1 MNDTVKLLQ
10 LEWRKLKFPLI
21 GIGGV
26 TVLGFIAVRLLF
38 NHPHEHDF
46 YLPIFSFA
54 MAALWAILLF
64 ESFCDDRD
72 ALPFFAGMPVS
83 VRKIFAVRLIFRLT
97 LLALVIAVL
106 EIATGYFAIAPLTAE
121 ANPLLFRMFLLR
133 YFAAPFVMLTLLILC
148 GSTFRCGMGMIGIAV
163 GLLPVLWLSQWP
175 AAAAFSVLTPTYCEY
190 PVTAQVAVILLAGAF
205 LSFRKICFSGRRKRL
220 VVTVAAL
227 LVLLPWLECAV
238 AYGYV
243 RHLRA
248 GLEKYAAA
256 ARADGVEVVL
266 PEHLTALGIDRVAMY
281 SSRRALPMFRKLSA
295 DAGYDADPRPYLL
308 EASDIVPY
316 YPGMETIQNY
326 YVGDATGLVENM
338 RQYVF
343 WNPYLNYPMTTVL
356 KRPILS
362 PKQADCCRALL
373 AYCEATLRTP
383 PELLRRCRIYFSYVD
398 AFRSDMNLRKK
409 PAGLM
414 PLILINPMWET
425 FYMKVHAYAVIKRQ
439 IADAVRDFRL
449 LRQGIH
455 ETGKGYSPL
464 MSNYRLRQ
472 KSRADLARYQTILKL
487 KLHEYEHGSFPAQL
501 DAETAGTLQNYS
513 YRAFP
518 DGFELTVGR
527 DRFRYEQEGT
537 RK

>member
-38 NHPHEHDF
+38 NHPIKHDF

-97 LLALVIAVL
+97 LLALVITIL

-121 ANPLLFRMFLLR
+121 ANPFFQIFFLR
-133 YFAAPFVMLTLLILC
+133 YFTTPFVMLTLLILC

-163 GLLPVLWLSQWP
+163 GLLPVLWLSQLP
-175 AAAAFSVLTPTYCEY
+175 AAAAFSVLTPVYCEY
-190 PVTAQVAVILLAGAF
+190 PVAAQVAVILLTGAF

-238 AYGYV
+238 AYGYG

-266 PEHLTALGIDRVAMY
+266 PEHLTALGIDLSDMDDF
-281 SSRRALPMFRKLSA
+281 RRARPMFRKLSA
-295 DAGYDADPRPYLL
+295 DAGYDADSRPYLL
-308 EASDIVPY
+308 EVSTIRPY
-316 YPGMETIQNY
+316 YLYKEISQNY
-326 YVGDATGLVENM
+326 YTGDATALIENM

-343 WNPYLNYPMTTVL
+343 WNPDWDYMVTSFL
-356 KRPILS
+356 KKPILS

-373 AYCEATLRTP
+373 AYFEATLRTP
-383 PELLRRCRIYFSYVD
+383 PELLRRCRIYFSYVR
-398 AFRSDMNLRKK
+398 ACWSDKNLGKK
-409 PAGLM
+409 PMGIM
-414 PLILINPMWET
+414 PLILINPMREP

-455 ETGKGYSPL
+455 ETGKGYTPL
-464 MSNYRLRQ
+464 MSNYRYRQ
-472 KSRADLARYQTILKL
+472 KSRADLARHQTILKL